1 MKKQSLKLIITS
13 AIFIVAIIS
22 YLSFSNN
29 KSGTKKSCSVSEQ
42 GVTGQTANSDSN
54 LIKLNKKNEKYSAQS
69 VTLNQPK
76 DNLDQ
81 NISSIFNQFIA
92 FRKQPSEDAL
102 NIICGYLNN
111 PNRVI
116 AKTAINTLAVV
127 GSKIGQ
133 NEHVFNILAQKAMD
147 KEFNYRVD
155 ALLTAATVGKDK
167 LLPIVSEYISE
178 AEQDSDSAGY
188 DYASRAMA
196 LISSPACVPYL
207 NSLLSNTENENI
219 HRNCFETLARI
230 GTPEAAGIIEQH
242 LLSSNLKDQ
251 ASSALALTRLNS
263 PEYNQIMADKIID
276 KSFQANTISAILTS
290 RAAPDVV
297 ERIIKEKAIESKDKV
312 ALLKN
317 IGAEVPY
324 ISKNMRNE
332 ISSSISSLL
341 TDNKD
346 SKDVKLE
353 AIKTLRKLGGEET
366 ADILAPELKN
376 EDPDIRREATVAF
389 TLYADPYNYT
399 NLSDLIWDSD
409 KKTRRTALLTI
420 SRFISEEDRPL
431 LEKAVEH
438 EDEYIRNRAQELLD
452 SIS

>member
-1 MKKQSLKLIITS
+1 MKKKSLRLKLIISS

-29 KSGTKKSCSVSEQ
+29 KSSTKKSCSVSEQ
-42 GVTGQTANSDSN
+42 GVTGQTANSGSD
-54 LIKLNKKNEKYSAQS
+54 LTKPNKKHSKQS
-69 VTLNQPK
+69 DTLNQTK
-76 DNLDQ
+76 TDLDK
-81 NISSIFNQFIA
+81 NISSIFNQLIA

-127 GSKIGQ
+127 GSKIGR
-133 NEHVFNILAQKAMD
+133 NEYVFNILAKKAMD
-147 KEFNYRVD
+147 KEFNYRGD

-178 AEQDSDSAGY
+178 AGKDSDFAGY
-188 DYASRAMA
+188 DYASKAIA

-207 NSLLSNTENENI
+207 NSLLNNTEDEEL

-230 GTPEAAGIIEQH
+230 ATPEAAGILEEH

-251 ASSALALTRLNS
+251 TSSALALTRLNS

-276 KSFQANTISAILTS
+276 KSFQANTISAILAS
-290 RAAPDVV
+290 RAAPDIV
-297 ERIIKEKAIESKDKV
+297 ERVIKEKAMESKDKS
-312 ALLKN
+312 ALLNN
-317 IGAEVPY
+317 IGAETPY

-332 ISSSISSLL
+332 ISSSIGSLL
-341 TDNKD
+341 TDK
-346 SKDVKLE
+346 KETKRVKLE
-353 AIKTLRKLGGEET
+353 AIKTLHKLGGEET
-366 ADILAPELKN
+366 ADLLAPELKN
-376 EDPDIRREATVAF
+376 EDPDIRREAAFAF

-399 NLSDLIWDSD
+399 ALSDLIWDSD